1 VLTYQLKT
9 GFETSAY
16 VVHDLRDVWL
26 FRIVVPDAE
35 LDPPDNNNNNIGIV
49 GKWSRLREASWL
61 LLTQPCY
68 HGSLLLPFESTLR

>member
-26 FRIVVPDAE
+26 FRIIVPDAE
-35 LDPPDNNNNNIGIV
+35 LDPPDNNNNISASSASGV
-49 GKWSRLREASWL
+49 GFGRLREASWL
-61 LLTQPCY
+61 LVFRVLVPVAA
-68 HGSLLLPFESTLR
+68 HRS